1 MFACYD
7 CLDIIYPLFK
17 ITTFPPLFYIR
28 PVSQY
33 TQVAKAGE
41 SIFELLS
48 FPLLDGISIT
58 AIRYYS
64 NIGPVEWNPN
74 QNHCILLWLKVSGTK
89 TNSSTWPNKKEAPRT
104 LLTWQDEA
112 LDLPKLFSKLDTLR
126 WRQIRAPKVSEI
138 FSTFTKC
145 DQIFF
150 TFWR

>member
-7 CLDIIYPLFK
+7 YWDIIYPLFK

-48 FPLLDGISIT
+48 SPLLDGIT

-64 NIGPVEWNPN
+64 NIGPVESNPN
-74 QNHCILLWLKVSGTK
+74 QKPVSSSDSNVSGTK
-89 TNSSTWPNKKEAPRT
+89 TNSSTWPNKREDPRT

-112 LDLPKLFSKLDTLR
+112 LDLPKWFSKVNTLR
-126 WRQIRAPKVSEI
+126 GRQIRVSKVSEI
-138 FSTFTKC
+138 FSTFPKC
-145 DQIFF
+145 CQISF
-150 TFWR
+150 TFWT